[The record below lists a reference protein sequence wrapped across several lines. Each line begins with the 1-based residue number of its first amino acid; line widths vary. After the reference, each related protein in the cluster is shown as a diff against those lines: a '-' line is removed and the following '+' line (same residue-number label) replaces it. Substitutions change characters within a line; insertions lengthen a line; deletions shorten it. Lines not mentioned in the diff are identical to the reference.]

1 MVKQPLKVMGGD
13 ARATRSH
20 AAAERPKVAVTVQ
33 SQSAVHGRF
42 SAGPARAASAASTAS
57 NDSPQRIVGPGST
70 FTTSATLRD
79 PRGAAPLRDVR
90 LRLVAPGHWLVE
102 PTSPTRFA
110 RVNPGQAVHTS
121 WHVTVPSGAQGGVK
135 TLTVVANFRSAN
147 GPADAT
153 AQTQVSVPYAS
164 LAAAFNNP
172 GVTDDSDTTPGNV
185 DGGGQSY
192 SEQTLE
198 TDGLTPGAT
207 FTHDGLSFSWPS
219 AQPGTNDNVVA
230 SGQTIS
236 LSGSGST
243 LGILGTGDYG
253 TASGTGTIIYT
264 DGTKQ
269 TFSLALSD
277 WYSNSPQP
285 GGDVLDTFPYHN
297 SQTGKASNAVSIYY
311 MPVSLK
317 SGKTVKYVTLPDVSQ
332 GVQTNTIAM
341 HIFAVAIG

>member
-1 MVKQPLKVMGGD
+1 M
-13 ARATRSH
+13 
-20 AAAERPKVAVTVQ
+20 
-33 SQSAVHGRF
+33 
-42 SAGPARAASAASTAS
+42 
-57 NDSPQRIVGPGST
+57 
-70 FTTSATLRD
+70 
-79 PRGAAPLRDVR
+79 
-90 LRLVAPGHWLVE
+90 
-102 PTSPTRFA
+102 
-110 RVNPGQAVHTS
+110 
-121 WHVTVPSGAQGGVK
+121 
-135 TLTVVANFRSAN
+135 
-147 GPADAT
+147 
-153 AQTQVSVPYAS
+153 
-164 LAAAFNNP
+164 
-172 GVTDDSDTTPGNV
+172 
-185 DGGGQSY
+185 
-192 SEQTLE
+192 
-198 TDGLTPGAT
+198 
-207 FTHDGLSFSWPS
+207 
-219 AQPGTNDNVVA
+219 
-230 SGQTIS
+230 
-236 LSGSGST
+236 SGSGST